1 MKKVLVGLG
10 VALIVSALGFASF
23 VWWRLQPRE
32 DRLPL
37 PAGLVAH
44 DTSAGN
50 ARLESAGASADY
62 QPLVDAF
69 EPQALVSYCG
79 VASGAAVLSAMGQ
92 DITQQTFFDDKTD
105 RVRTRFQVTFGGM
118 SLADLAGL
126 LEAHGAEVEVHHAG
140 SSTVDEFRQV
150 LEENLA
156 REGDYVVVNYQREAL
171 GQGRVGHI
179 SPLAAYDRD
188 TDSVLVLDTAAHK
201 YPPTW
206 VPVPSLFTAMD
217 TTDNSTG
224 QTRGFLEVRAS
235 E

>member
-10 VALIVSALGFASF
+10 IVLVLSALGFTGF
-23 VWWRLQPRE
+23 IWWKLQPRE
-32 DRLPL
+32 QRLPL

-44 DTSAGN
+44 DTSAGSE
-50 ARLESAGASADY
+50 RLEGAEAAADY

-79 VASGAAVLSAMGQ
+79 VATGAAVLSAMGH
-92 DITQQTFFDDKTD
+92 DVTQQTFFDDKTD
-105 RVRTRFQVTFGGM
+105 PVRSRFQVTFGGM
-118 SLADLAGL
+118 SLTDLAGL
-126 LEAHGAEVEVHHAG
+126 LEAHGAEVEVHYAG

-150 LEENLA
+150 LEDNLS

-188 TDSVLVLDTAAHK
+188 SDSVLVLDTAAHK

-206 VPVPSLFTAMD
+206 VPVESLFAAMD
-217 TTDNSTG
+217 TIDTSTG
-224 QTRGFLEVRAS
+224 HTRGFLEVGAPK
-235 E
+235 